1 MKQKKLKY
9 SDFERQFPEYL
20 ILKKEGCFYMA
31 YNRSAQVLS
40 YAMDYALS
48 TDIYGRQVT
57 GGPDIMKIMNVLTAE
72 DFNYLVIENNKVVDG
87 HSGRNPFK

>member
-1 MKQKKLKY
+1 
-9 SDFERQFPEYL
+9 
-20 ILKKEGCFYMA
+20 MA

-40 YAMDYALS
+40 YAMDYALG